1 MCYSV
6 LNTSVV
12 AECLA
17 YTNHKH
23 VAHHALGTAIG
34 TVLSQT
40 GDWFGG
46 RSKRQKENVDS
57 SASGSNSAAE
67 AGSNSEVGY
76 FEDGNNSAVEIGN
89 NTNLF
94 DSS

>member
-1 MCYSV
+1 M
-6 LNTSVV
+6 
-12 AECLA
+12 
-17 YTNHKH
+17 
-23 VAHHALGTAIG
+23 AHHALSTAIG

-76 FEDGNNSAVEIGN
+76 SEMAITVLLKLAITVISLTRRKRVKKIVI
-89 NTNLF
+89 
-94 DSS
+94 